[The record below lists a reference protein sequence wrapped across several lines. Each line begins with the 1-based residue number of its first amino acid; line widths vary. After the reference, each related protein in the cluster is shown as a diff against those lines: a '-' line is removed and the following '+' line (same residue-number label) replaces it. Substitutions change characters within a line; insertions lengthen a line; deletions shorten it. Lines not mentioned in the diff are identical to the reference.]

1 MNLLPTY
8 ITQTYTLGGKPI
20 ELTIYSYDPQHE
32 LEEVKM
38 MADSLVVSTVSSG
51 KSITHGLHA
60 GQLHVSLYSERDR
73 IFEEL
78 ASSNDREVYCT
89 LKRDGKVVWR
99 GMLDGEQWH
108 EPYSYRDGYATD
120 LVFSDFGVLGR
131 TRLTDACGE
140 RTVYTI
146 KGFVQKC
153 IDAIYPNNTGQL
165 TVRTTTATHSKIA
178 SLIQTGVADYGYL
191 EYYSGESLLSRGF
204 REVVSSL
211 PSDMQSVSTGNI
223 CDSIIDLS
231 HWHSDKDRPEDE
243 PDVMSILEDVLK
255 ALNLHLWQTTTGDYT
270 LADHETLASDPQYSK
285 LEARGDDATIET
297 TETYNRL
304 TLTIDTDTET
314 SLDKPDME
322 SIGGSDIHLID
333 LNDKVTEVTAC
344 TFTHSA
350 RLNKPISLGDGTD
363 RSNYA
368 YRTKSGSVS
377 TNDRGVAVY
386 VRPFTLLHFEE
397 YKGQNV
403 DAFDDWND
411 VKDFYPVDLKEYPAV
426 WTEEFQLPQVD
437 LSTSSEYFIAF
448 SLELLLDNGYNP
460 YQRDEDMSTQR
471 ATFKHF
477 ALDKKKYDKIRRHI
491 KGVQNLFLTAE
502 VTCGDYKLVNST
514 FEGGFMRLQIADP
527 SDQFRFQTRWVPKS
541 ETNAYLL
548 IPYADVKL
556 GKWCKPVRNY
566 TLYGINQMFDIKSEA
581 RASHNDTLT
590 FPIPPVTN
598 APIRVST
605 SGRFFHIDNDILVAP
620 GENGSLLV
628 GFPQSYVRTPDLT
641 KWKVNESDNTF
652 VWRMSNLISYYLL
665 RNMKL
670 ELVRRDEKE
679 EKGEELVL
687 ASTLN
692 EKAFE
697 YRKED
702 LALSTEP
709 ALPSI
714 SKSLLRTLR
723 EEERKGWLTS
733 LWEKASGKKLSP
745 IVTLPPIRGK
755 LTCGAFRGTLE
766 ELYIAEQYTH
776 YATRRNRISG
786 SYAPTERIT
795 IRHEDKQFLITQSD
809 WSVLSDTTQ
818 LTMEEIKPI
827 DYSAKYIERTQ

>member
-1 MNLLPTY
+1 MKELRLAFDTY
-8 ITQTYTLGGKPI
+8 ASTLGGK
-20 ELTIYSYDPQHE
+20 LYGLHIYSYNETHKE
-32 LEEVKM
+32 REVQM
-38 MADSLVVSTVSSG
+38 IADTLTISTSTAG
-51 KSITHGLHA
+51 ESITHGLHA
-60 GQLHVSLYSERDR
+60 SQLHVSLYSDSDR
-73 IFEEL
+73 CYEWL
-78 ASSNDREVYCT
+78 ASSNDREVYCE
-89 LKRDGKVVWR
+89 LSDEHDIVWR

-140 RTVYTI
+140 RTVYSI

-153 IDAIYPNNTGQL
+153 IDAIYPDNAGKL
-165 TVRTTTATHSKIA
+165 TVSTYTETHNKLA
-178 SLIQTGVADYGYL
+178 SLGDMVAIDQRKL
-191 EYYSGESLLSRGF
+191 HEYEGAGALSLIR
-204 REVVSSL
+204 RELASAL
-211 PSDMQSVSTGNI
+211 PSDGSVYTGSI

-243 PDVMSILEDVLK
+243 PDVQSILEDVLK
-255 ALNLHLWQTTTGDYT
+255 ALNLHLWQTTRGDYVLT
-270 LADHETLASDPQYSK
+270 DHETLASSHQSAT
-285 LEARGDDATIET
+285 LEARGADATIET

-304 TLTIDTDTET
+304 TLTVDTDTDT
-314 SLDKPDME
+314 SLGKPDMD
-322 SIGGSDIHLID
+322 SIEGRELRLLD
-333 LNDKVTEVTAC
+333 LNDKVSDVTAC
-344 TFTHSA
+344 IFTHSA
-350 RLNKPISLGDGTD
+350 RLNKPISLGDGTN

-368 YRTKSGSVS
+368 YRVKGGSVS
-377 TNDRGVAVY
+377 TSDRGVAVY

-403 DAFDDWND
+403 DAFDDWNE
-411 VKDFYPVDLKEYPAV
+411 VKDFYPVDNAEYPAV
-426 WTEEFQLPQVD
+426 WTEEFRLPQVD
-437 LSTSSEYFIAF
+437 LTTSSEYFLAL
-448 SLELLLDNGYNP
+448 SLELLIDNGYNP
-460 YQRDEDMSTQR
+460 YQRDSDMSTQR

-477 ALDKKKYDKIRRHI
+477 ALDKKKYGKIRKYI

-502 VTCGDYKLVNST
+502 VTCGNYKLVNST
-514 FEGGFMRLQIADP
+514 QEGGFVRLQIDDP

-541 ETNAYLL
+541 DTNARLL
-548 IPYADVKL
+548 IPYAEVKL

-566 TLYGINQMFDIKSEA
+566 TLHGINQLYIIKSEA

-605 SGRFFHIDNDILVAP
+605 SGRFYHIDCDIIVAP
-620 GENGSLLV
+620 VENGSLQV
-628 GFPQSYVRTPDLT
+628 VFPQSYVRTPDLT
-641 KWKVNESDNTF
+641 KWKVEESDNTF
-652 VWRMSNLISYYLL
+652 VWRMSNLISYYLM

-697 YRKED
+697 HRKED

-723 EEERKGWLTS
+723 EEERKGALAQIAEA
-733 LWEKASGKKLSP
+733 LGRKLSP
-745 IVTLPPIRGK
+745 IVTLPPVRGK
-755 LTCGAFRGTLE
+755 LTCGAFTGTLE

-786 SYAPTERIT
+786 SYAPIERIT
-795 IRHEDKQFLITQSD
+795 VRHEGKQFLVTQSD
-809 WSVLSDTTQ
+809 WHVLSDTTQ
-818 LTMEEIKPI
+818 LTMEEIKPVN
-827 DYSAKYIERTQ
+827 YSAKYIERTK

>member
-1 MNLLPTY
+1 MKLLPTY
-8 ITQTYTLGGKPI
+8 ISETYTLSGVPI
-20 ELTIYSYDPQHE
+20 QLVIYSYDPAQSA
-32 LEEVKM
+32 EEVKM
-38 MADSLVVSTVSSG
+38 IADSLTISTTSSG

-78 ASSNDREVYCT
+78 ASSNDREVYCQ
-89 LKRDGKVVWR
+89 LKRNGKVVWR

-131 TRLTDACGE
+131 TRLSDACGE
-140 RTVYTI
+140 RTVYTV

-153 IDAIYPNNTGQL
+153 IDAIYPDNAGKL
-165 TVRTTTATHSKIA
+165 TVSTYTETHNQLA
-178 SLIQTGVADYGYL
+178 SLGDMVFIDQRKL
-191 EYYSGESLLSRGF
+191 HEYEGAGALSLIR
-204 REVVSSL
+204 RELASAL
-211 PSDMQSVSTGNI
+211 PSDGSVYTGSI

-243 PDVMSILEDVLK
+243 TDVQSVLEDVLK

-270 LADHETLASDPQYSK
+270 LADHETLATSKQYA
-285 LEARGDDATIET
+285 LLDARGEDATIET

-304 TLTIDTDTET
+304 TLTIDTDIDTD
-314 SLDKPDME
+314 LDKPDME
-322 SIGGSDIHLID
+322 SIEGHDINLID
-333 LNDKVTEVTAC
+333 LNDKVSNVTAC
-344 TFTHSA
+344 TFTYNA
-350 RLNKPISLGDGTD
+350 RLNKPASLGDGVD

-368 YRTKSGSVS
+368 YRTKGGSVS
-377 TNDRGVAVY
+377 TSDKGVAVY

-397 YKGQNV
+397 YKGTHV
-403 DAFDDWND
+403 DPFDDWNE
-411 VKDFYPVDLKEYPAV
+411 VKDFYPVDNKEYPAV
-426 WTEEFQLPQVD
+426 WTEEFRLPQVD
-437 LSTSSEYFIAF
+437 LTTASDYFLAL
-448 SLELLLDNGYNP
+448 SLDLLLDNGYNP
-460 YQRDEDMSTQR
+460 HQHDTDLSTPR
-471 ATFKHF
+471 ATLKHF
-477 ALDKKKYDKIRRHI
+477 AFDKKTYNKLRKHI
-491 KGVQNLFLTAE
+491 KGVEGLFLDAE

-514 FEGGFMRLQIADP
+514 LEGVFFRMQVGVP
-527 SDQFRFQTRWVPKS
+527 SDTFRFQTRWVPKS
-541 ETNAYLL
+541 ETNARLL

-556 GKWCKPVRNY
+556 GRWSKPVRNY
-566 TLYGINQMFDIKSEA
+566 TLAGYGPLHIIHKEV
-581 RASHNDTLT
+581 RASHNEMLT

-605 SGRFFHIDNDILVAP
+605 SGRFRHLGGAIVAP
-620 GENGSLLV
+620 DDKGNQLV
-628 GFPQSYVRTPDLT
+628 TFGPKAVDTPDLT
-641 KWKVNESDNTF
+641 TWRINESENTF
-652 VWRMSNLISYYLL
+652 VWRMSNLVSYFLL

-697 YRKED
+697 NRKED

-709 ALPSI
+709 TLPSI

-723 EEERKGWLTS
+723 EDERKGALAQIAEA
-733 LWEKASGKKLSP
+733 LGRKLSP

-755 LTCGAFRGTLE
+755 LTCGAFTGTLE

-776 YATRRNRISG
+776 YAQRRNRISG
-786 SYAPTERIT
+786 SYAPTERIV
-795 IRHEDKQFLITQSD
+795 IRHEDKQFLVTQSD
-809 WSVLSDTTQ
+809 WDVLSETSHI
-818 LTMEEIKPI
+818 TMEEIKPVN
-827 DYSAKYIERTQ
+827 YSAKYIERTK